1 METSDSEYFES
12 ADEDFASDDETQ
24 IENTKVVQENVST
37 KSVAAV
43 DTLTISDDNKTDTK
57 FILKKDKKMLSSET
71 SSNDDTLE
79 ICDELEK
86 LNHGVTKD
94 IPIDETENSEPG
106 QSNVSQSYMDQL
118 KGYKSETQIP
128 PAVST
133 MSDKEDNM
141 ETRKSG
147 AAKSGI
153 SATYSQQMTNTA
165 NIQQPPFEPHPV
177 ETTQKKEGSLK
188 SHPENKTKSSE
199 HSDLESTAANR
210 PKRPEFGIPPAR
222 ATCWFPGTANI
233 QQPFEPHPAYLELI
247 QTQNRNKANS
257 DLENKNNSKQ
267 METNKCTSEQ
277 AKIESN
283 PVNTPKRPEFGI
295 PPARTTCW
303 VPGTANI
310 QQPFEPHPAYL
321 ELLQKKKSNLEHD
334 PETKNT
340 LSNQSSFESNV
351 NKPKRPEFGIPPA
364 RTTCWVPGTANVQQP
379 FEPHPAYLELL
390 KTKEEKEVLDTRDS
404 ISDKQS
410 MLEDTD
416 NTFQQA
422 ESSTTL
428 SKPTI
433 TPKTSAET
441 TSKNDIMCAELD
453 QNDWNDDED
462 WGDFDAFPH
471 KNDVT
476 KPDKDEENMWEDDDW
491 EPVESQ
497 TEDHPKDLKKTQ
509 IEVKSNWGGWGN
521 WGLSSVLNT
530 ATSLTTQVSQ
540 GITNVLETGIGAPD
554 PTELARI
561 NKLEKEKMKE
571 HNAGIADDV
580 TEEKPILGFG
590 LGNLVQGV
598 TKLVETTGTKVIAG
612 GLDTLETIGKKTMEV
627 LQENDPGLKKKRAF
641 LKLDDDKPILS
652 QLLRE
657 AKEKAEKEN
666 KELEK
671 KHFAKKANYETLFD
685 DHQGLVHLEALE
697 MLSKQCDI
705 KLQSLL
711 EAASGDVLNDMQE
724 TLDQVKE
731 LCEIP
736 EEDDEENLS
745 TDQIKEKLN
754 DATSEINVKI
764 SYDKLISTWEEVE
777 NWLAQLNLNISI
789 SVEQF
794 HRAGELLLIK
804 DHRSTA
810 DEADS
815 LVQLTTTLIMLI
827 GIVAARFSEKLNLII
842 AESVEKEE
850 INSLITN
857 VFLEAANSSSYIQ
870 DAFQL
875 LIPVLQVGAV

>member
-12 ADEDFASDDETQ
+12 ADEDFGSDDETQ
-24 IENTKVVQENVST
+24 IEKKKDIQENVST
-37 KSVAAV
+37 KSVEEV
-43 DTLTISDDNKTDTK
+43 GRLTISNDNKKDAN
-57 FILKKDKKMLSSET
+57 FLLKKDKEILSNEAA
-71 SSNDDTLE
+71 SSNYMHDT
-79 ICDELEK
+79 CDKIEK
-86 LNHGVTKD
+86 PSHS
-94 IPIDETENSEPG
+94 ITEDVRVEGTDNSKLSK
-106 QSNVSQSYMDQL
+106 SNTLQSYMDQS
-118 KGYKSETQIP
+118 KSDKSESQIP

-133 MSDKEDNM
+133 KSDKQDNV
-141 ETRKSG
+141 ETST
-147 AAKSGI
+147 SEI
-153 SATYSQQMTNTA
+153 SATCSFTNTT
-165 NIQQPPFEPHPV
+165 NIQQSFEPQKSNV
-177 ETTQKKEGSLK
+177 ENDT
-188 SHPENKTKSSE
+188 ENKSKSSGQSNSKSSVIE
-199 HSDLESTAANR
+199 K

-222 ATCWFPGTANI
+222 TTCWFPGTANI
-233 QQPFEPHPAYLELI
+233 QQPFEPHPAYLELM
-247 QTQNRNKANS
+247 QKQNSNKQN
-257 DLENKNNSKQ
+257 
-267 METNKCTSEQ
+267 
-277 AKIESN
+277 
-283 PVNTPKRPEFGI
+283 
-295 PPARTTCW
+295 
-303 VPGTANI
+303 
-310 QQPFEPHPAYL
+310 
-321 ELLQKKKSNLEHD
+321 SNLENINK
-334 PETKNT
+334 PRLSEVNECT
-340 LSNQSSFESNV
+340 LEQNLEPNPR
-351 NKPKRPEFGIPPA
+351 NKPKRPEYGIPPA

-390 KTKEEKEVLDTRDS
+390 KAKEEKAKASHTSNLT
-404 ISDKQS
+404 SDEQPAEKES
-410 MLEDTD
+410 DME
-416 NTFQQA
+416 NTFQVP
-422 ESSTTL
+422 ESSKSI

-433 TPKTSAET
+433 TPKASIGKTVKDDMSMGLD
-441 TSKNDIMCAELD
+441 KNDWDVE
-453 QNDWNDDED
+453 ED
-462 WGDFDAFPH
+462 WGDFDAFPCE
-471 KNDVT
+471 NEI

-491 EPVESQ
+491 EPLESQ
-497 TEDHPKDLKKTQ
+497 VQDHRKDMEKNQ
-509 IEVKSNWGGWGN
+509 QEEKSHWGGWGN
-521 WGLSSVLNT
+521 WGLSSVLST

-561 NKLEKEKMKE
+561 NKLEKEKIKE
-571 HNAGIADDV
+571 SNVGADDE
-580 TEEKPILGFG
+580 TIHEKPILGFG

-598 TKLVETTGTKVIAG
+598 TKLVETTGTKVISG

-666 KELEK
+666 KELER

-711 EAASGDVLNDMQE
+711 DSASGEVLSDMQE

-731 LCEIP
+731 LCELP

-745 TDQIKEKLN
+745 TDEIKEKLE

-764 SYDKLISTWEEVE
+764 SYNKLISTWQEVE
-777 NWLAQLNLNISI
+777 SWLTQLNLNICNKNELHQQAIESLAQLTAI

-815 LVQLTTTLIMLI
+815 LVQLTTTLTTLI

-842 AESVEKEE
+842 AESTEKEE

-857 VFLEAANSSSYIQ
+857 VFLEVRYF
-870 DAFQL
+870 DTL
-875 LIPVLQVGAV
+875 